1 MKKELITF
9 LLMCVLIVG
18 ATIAA
23 YIQGQQSAVQ
33 CHADCAS
40 QLNELGR
47 ACERDEAECKGF
59 VAEVTKAREEC
70 RTELLDCQQVVQT
83 AYIEKATE
91 IKDNQKD

>member
-1 MKKELITF
+1 MKKYFVLGLI
-9 LLMCVLIVG
+9 LVALIV
-18 ATIAA
+18 ATAITAFLE
-23 YIQGQQSAVQ
+23 GKKLAVQ

-40 QLNELGR
+40 QINELGR

-59 VAEVTKAREEC
+59 VAEITKAREEC

-91 IKDNQKD
+91 IKDNSK